1 MLLKNS
7 FGNNY
12 LDSQMQNHI
21 NFRIGVKFS
30 NPMQNESETM
40 FTRQVQEYL
49 EDGIL
54 IMPTSFNKS
63 NFFLV

>member
-40 FTRQVQEYL
+40 FTRQVQS
-49 EDGIL
+49 I
-54 IMPTSFNKS
+54 
-63 NFFLV
+63 